1 MRPEPAVADPIA
13 ARIRQRSASA
23 DPCERQGVVHRAA
36 MAPCELSSDLLAC
49 AGARDAPA
57 VLTLRVEHWCQAG
70 PEVGGYCC
78 RSEFQN
84 ACRKTGVEESP
95 VHRHRMSVNPQMA
108 TDSTDERERLDSGE
122 KTRTA

>member
-1 MRPEPAVADPIA
+1 MQWSQLELELFTQEPATPTTMPAGQDEACPEPAVADPIA
-13 ARIRQRSASA
+13 ARIRQRSTSA

-70 PEVGGYCC
+70 PGGGGLLLPFGISKCL
-78 RSEFQN
+78 
-84 ACRKTGVEESP
+84 
-95 VHRHRMSVNPQMA
+95 PQ
-108 TDSTDERERLDSGE
+108 DGR
-122 KTRTA
+122 